1 MTSSGRLKIYYINVL
16 QLIKLHFITF
26 QLQTELYG
34 YCYDFLEIQPV
45 SSSIKI
51 FCVDVMYIFLI
62 NNDLC
67 NILLVL

>member
-26 QLQTELYG
+26 QLQGKFYG
-34 YCYDFLEIQPV
+34 DCYYDFLEIKDDQPV

-51 FCVDVMYIFLI
+51 F
-62 NNDLC
+62 LC
-67 NILLVL
+67 